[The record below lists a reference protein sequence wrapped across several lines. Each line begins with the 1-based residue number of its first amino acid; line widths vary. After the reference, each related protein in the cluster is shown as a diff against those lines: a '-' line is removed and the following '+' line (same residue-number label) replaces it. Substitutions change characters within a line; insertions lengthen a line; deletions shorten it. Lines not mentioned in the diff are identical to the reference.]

1 MEPSLSNYFIQALM
15 LPSRLRCQQAAAASA
30 VVAAETVA
38 GDAIEAAADPGVEAV
53 TANAVGEARPGRPR
67 GLTPEE
73 GLTRESE
80 TKIAAATRSPEDLI
94 EIFANYIFF
103 VFHKQ

>member
-53 TANAVGEARPGRPR
+53 TANAADEARPGRPR

-103 VFHKQ
+103 FP

>member
-38 GDAIEAAADPGVEAV
+38 GDVIEAAADPGVEAV
-53 TANAVGEARPGRPR
+53 TANADDEARPGRPR
-67 GLTPEE
+67 GRTPEE

-80 TKIAAATRSPEDLI
+80 TKIPAATRSPEELSKI
-94 EIFANYIFF
+94 LPITFFF